1 MNRGLVELQ
10 DGTLELVSRFSYA
23 DSWRYVVAYNLLDEL
38 KVAKRWH
45 HKEYQLPSN
54 WIQLPSNWIL
64 V

>member
-23 DSWRYVVAYNLLDEL
+23 DSWRYVVAYSLLDEL
-38 KVAKRWH
+38 KVTKRQARRLVA
-45 HKEYQLPSN
+45 EYK
-54 WIQLPSNWIL
+54 LPSNWIL